1 MNVISN
7 NSKIEFLKIIKI
19 IMLIVLLSLLFG
31 CSKKA
36 LVIKKENMIVEYGTP
51 ISTEVATY
59 INDKEIDKNDLNKVL
74 DETKLEIIGDK
85 KVDGKDF
92 QQKGDYTVK
101 LTYEKEEAEVKVSVK
116 DTTKPQFVKDTK
128 KEVSF
133 TKDCKPTAED
143 FSKMFKA
150 EDLDTVKITVDD
162 SKVDYAKEGTYQA
175 TVKAVDASQNES
187 TQTVTMKITKPELKL
202 DVSKKS
208 MYVKESFVLKPTVKG
223 KDKKATFKSSNTNI
237 ATVSETGKVTAK
249 KKGTATI
256 TVEAN
261 GVKAECKVTVKSVP
275 NGSSTTTQTIK
286 NPTTGK
292 NETVTVVKP
301 SKPSNGGGSATSA
314 TATTSREAFNLIN
327 AERRKKGL
335 PEAVW
340 DAECERI
347 ALIRA
352 KEISQESQISHD
364 GFWKFQEQNRKLTE
378 SCTRLGSNNTSSHAV
393 NNWMNSATHR
403 DNLMAEKWTKLAV
416 AKCGNN
422 WVAVNSR

>member
-1 MNVISN
+1 MSVISN

-175 TVKAVDASQNES
+175 IVKAVDASQNES
-187 TQTVTMKITKPELKL
+187 TQTVTVKITKPELKL

-249 KKGTATI
+249 KKGTAII

-275 NGSSTTTQTIK
+275 KGSSTTTQTIK

-301 SKPSNGGGSATSA
+301 KPQESSSASLA
-314 TATTSREAFNLIN
+314 YSVLNDIN
-327 AERRKKGL
+327 AYRRQAGL
-335 PEAVW
+335 PDLVW
-340 DAECERI
+340 RHELDSI
-347 ALIRA
+347 VKTRA
-352 KEISQESQISHD
+352 KEFSITLDHVRPD
-364 GFWKFQEQNRKLTE
+364 GTDYVTIFTKEQAIKWLPGEILT
-378 SCTRLGSNNTSSHAV
+378 NAPNPAKA
-393 NNWMNSATHR
+393 WYNSAGHR
-403 DNLMAEKWTKLAV
+403 KIMLNPKNIGIAIGVYKGHYAAILIK
-416 AKCGNN
+416 G
-422 WVAVNSR
+422 